1 MRISIG
7 TKLTALM
14 GLMALGAC
22 GLTILNDR
30 VVGAQ
35 QAQKTAVDAVW
46 ERALS
51 AQGLALAIE
60 RSVVA
65 ANSVYTADDV
75 AGAKGRFEG
84 LKQALTAVEEEK
96 RGFLERIAGHA
107 PDADRLKL
115 DLMLKEFL
123 AYQADTAELGLTIS
137 PKAALIQGADE
148 ATVASRHRMLGAIA
162 RIGADTLAELASER
176 ARSAEETRR
185 ARLTMMAAALAI
197 IVSTL
202 ALALWFGR
210 REIRRPLDELGLAIR
225 HLAQLDLSRAI
236 PLTDRRDEIGA
247 MARAIAILRDALL
260 EKAGAD
266 ARLLACSQH
275 EATRALHLDAAA
287 GAFETDVRAIAVEL
301 AVAAEAMATAA
312 HAVSEAVQIT
322 RDQTALVSDAAR
334 EAGDQIQ
341 GAAAASLEACAAGG
355 AIDEQATLRHG
366 LARTAQDEVAT
377 TRQAAQALEATG
389 LRIGAVIETI
399 ATVAAQTNLLAL
411 NATIEAARAGEAGRG
426 FAVVAGEVKGLAGKT
441 AEATETIKG
450 QVTAIRAA
458 VGETLGAIEA
468 ITGTMDQMMQADR
481 AVSEAVE
488 GQKTASAHITAR
500 VADAQAR
507 AALVSSEIVAVE
519 SAAAACAQA
528 SGAVLDVADRVGRSR
543 EALDTRIARFLA
555 DVRAA

>member
-65 ANSVYTADDV
+65 ANGVYTADDV

-202 ALALWFGR
+202 ALWFGR

-236 PLTDRRDEIGA
+236 PLTERRDEIGA

-260 EKAGAD
+260 EKAEAD